1 MAKYKDTKKDFAQAV
16 SQLTPSELK
25 EDIMKEEKKN
35 RIITD
40 MATEEF
46 TNNEESVV
54 AEFEDV
60 SMVFPDKDINEN
72 HDMSELIAAS
82 DVNETEIDSSEKES
96 ENKEEKKKTG
106 RKKAEEKIETV
117 KEPDVDSDLSEVR
130 DMNALEQEIRSSD
143 ELRGIGEDTTY
154 ITKGTAING
163 NIESDGDIEILG
175 RVDGNVRC
183 GGKLIVGG
191 RVTGDIETGELYA
204 EVANISGEIR
214 ATGTVKIGSGSVTV
228 GNIFAET
235 AVIAGAVKG
244 DIDIRDSVVID
255 STAVIVGNI
264 KSKSVQVNSGAIID
278 GFCKQEYSEVDV
290 EKYFKSGIE
299 SLS

>member
-1 MAKYKDTKKDFAQAV
+1 MAKYKESKRDFAHAV
-16 SQLTPSELK
+16 NQLTPGELK
-25 EDIMKEEKKN
+25 DEAVKELVESE
-35 RIITD
+35 
-40 MATEEF
+40 TEEVGEILI
-46 TNNEESVV
+46 EEQMETVDFL
-54 AEFEDV
+54 EEGV
-60 SMVFPDKDINEN
+60 SEN
-72 HDMSELIAAS
+72 HDMSEIYIDNNIS
-82 DVNETEIDSSEKES
+82 DDVELNDDSNVSIEEEGVDNKES
-96 ENKEEKKKTG
+96 DTNSEVSGSTE
-106 RKKAEEKIETV
+106 V
-117 KEPDVDSDLSEVR
+117 SEVR
-130 DMNALEQEIRSSD
+130 NMEALEQEIRSSD
-143 ELRGIGEDTTY
+143 ELRGIGDDTTY
-154 ITKGTAING
+154 ITKGTTING
-163 NIESDGDIEILG
+163 NVESDGDIEILG

-214 ATGTVKIGSGSVTV
+214 AAGTVKIGSGSVTV

-244 DIDIRDSVVID
+244 DVDIRDSVVID

-278 GFCKQEYSEVDV
+278 GFCKQEYSDVDV
-290 EKYFKSGIE
+290 EKFFNSGIE